1 MKNTKSSLQMPF
13 NLQMP
18 FITGKVVSDIM
29 FLDSSGLSMHHLAFQ
44 SKGFD
49 GVNYLIYNIFQSK
62 VRVTKQNTRYNCCC
76 KLFPR
81 EITSSE

>member
-1 MKNTKSSLQMPF
+1 ML
-13 NLQMP
+13 

-29 FLDSSGLSMHHLAFQ
+29 FLDSSGLSMHQLHVHLAFQ

-49 GVNYLIYNIFQSK
+49 GINNHFYNVFQSK
-62 VRVTKQNTRYNCCC
+62 VRVTKQDNVITDVANF
-76 KLFPR
+76 FPR